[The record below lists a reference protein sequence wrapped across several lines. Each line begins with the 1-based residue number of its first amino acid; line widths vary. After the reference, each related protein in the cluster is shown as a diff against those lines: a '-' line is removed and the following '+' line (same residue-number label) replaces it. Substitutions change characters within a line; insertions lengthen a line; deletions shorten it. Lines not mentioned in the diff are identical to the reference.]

1 MTWEEARALA
11 GFAVMLAI
19 VLTPIYLLMR
29 GLLKLARIRYGFAPE
44 PPDDGKPLRVCDRCA
59 NTVLEADYSHCP
71 YCGALLAP
79 VPARGPAQGD
89 GEPRMDAGAP
99 ARPSL

>member
-59 NTVLEADYSHCP
+59 NTVLEANYSHCP
-71 YCGALLAP
+71 YCGALLEP
-79 VPARGPAQGD
+79 VLTSGPAMVEEGP
-89 GEPRMDAGAP
+89 GSDAGAP